1 MTTLDA
7 MAGLTDEMIAL
18 RRHLH
23 AHPEIGLSEYNTS
36 ALVAKLLGE
45 WGYEVRTGYGKTG
58 VVGTLRNGTGNRA
71 IGIRADM
78 DALPIIEET
87 GLDYASRTKG
97 VMHACGHDGHTAM
110 LLAAAKHLAS
120 NKNFDG
126 IVHLIFQPAEENFGG
141 AKLMIDDGLFRD
153 HPCDAVFGMH
163 NIPEIPAGTFAFK
176 HGTLF
181 ANCDGFDVTLV
192 GVGGHASTPH
202 VTRDPI
208 VAGASII
215 MALQTLVAR
224 NIDPMEAGVLTIGMF
239 EAGKASNAI
248 PQTAHFT
255 VDVRSFT
262 PEIAAYF
269 RRRVPEI
276 IRAQA
281 VGFEIET
288 QIEALTGYPVLVNET
303 VMTDFA
309 RAVAVQMVGDD
320 RVTDLKRA
328 YTGGEDFS
336 FMLEK
341 VPGTYL
347 LLGSGRPGAK
357 DLHNPGYDF
366 NDDVLMTGAAYWVD
380 LVDAYLKPA

>member
-7 MAGLTDEMIAL
+7 MAGLTEEMVAL

-23 AHPEIGLSEYNTS
+23 AHPEIGLEEYNTS

-45 WGYEVRTGYGKTG
+45 WGFEVRTGYGKTG
-58 VVGTLRNGTGNRA
+58 VVGTLRNGSGNRA

-78 DALPIIEET
+78 DALPIEEET
-87 GLDYASRTKG
+87 QLPYASKTKG
-97 VMHACGHDGHTAM
+97 VMHACGHDGHTTM
-110 LLAAAKHLAS
+110 LLAAAKHLATH
-120 NKNFDG
+120 KNFDG

-163 NIPEIPAGTFAFK
+163 NIPEIPAGIFAFK

-192 GVGGHASTPH
+192 GVGGHASTPN
-202 VTRDPI
+202 VARDPI

-215 MALQTLVAR
+215 MALQTLISR
-224 NIDPMEAGVLTIGMF
+224 NIDPMEAGVLTIGVF

-262 PEIAAYF
+262 PEIASYF
-269 RRRVPEI
+269 RTRIPEV

-281 VGFEIET
+281 LSFNIEPK
-288 QIEALTGYPVLVNET
+288 ISPLTGYPVLVNDT
-303 VMTDFA
+303 AMTDFA
-309 RAVAVQMVGDD
+309 RALAVKTVGEN

-341 VPGTYL
+341 TPGSYL
-347 LLGSGRPGAK
+347 LLGAGRPDAK
-357 DLHNPGYDF
+357 DLHHPGYDF
-366 NDDVLMTGAAYWVD
+366 NDDILMTGAAYWVD
-380 LVDAYLKPA
+380 LVKDFLKPA